1 MKCAASKGGGRRVP
15 LIRVKIE
22 NFKSIRRCDISLS
35 ELNIFLGENGTGKT
49 SILEAIYYFYQNLTE
64 SNASD
69 SVFDENNRFSNEV
82 KITLYFDFS
91 EFVKI
96 SKSNSDNP
104 DIFDDQPSAKVKYG
118 GYYKTIISIAAKS
131 KDRIIPVS
139 MSQIK
144 GRPIRWNYSYEDRF
158 IFKSLFPIFY
168 VDTRTL
174 DVTEWGYVW
183 DILGE
188 LGKVSNDE
196 RKAIEAKIHGILI
209 DESKE
214 ISKKLKRISD
224 IFSAADVSVK
234 TATSK
239 DFAKNFSKVYFSGDT
254 IRQSGKHLR
263 YYSTGTNSV
272 KYIELLLRA
281 VYEIA
286 RVKLK
291 EPVVLFDEP
300 EISLHPLFM
309 DELSESVTD
318 AIAKLRLLISTHS
331 ARLTKN
337 LITGTELATL
347 YNVKLIDKYSHI
359 QRMKR
364 FSQYSPSSKYRVTDD
379 HINSYFSRAILF
391 VEGETELE
399 LFSNPYLQLLYPKLR
414 HVDIFQAMSQTPI
427 LNIMNPKLAHTNIPY
442 ICLIDMDKAIGFNKN
457 TGKFELKGEYIK
469 QSDKERLLYRNKHE
483 TAPYLYHLRRRM
495 EEMGRGLRVRYCM
508 PYFSCADRNYYAFIK
523 AVHDYLMFYHV
534 FTLTTTIEGC
544 LINGNTVDFALDYL
558 RRHKK
563 KQDFDPFH
571 AYMSRLSKAD
581 RINALRVV
589 FNGKSD
595 LLFRRS
601 QLKTTIPAPDYS
613 TMEKITVGKKT
624 SGWISDYLDAYFQTA
639 CHSPS
644 RVSVKAFKKY
654 LEDGDRRK
662 SVMKKFVRD
671 FPELNSL
678 TGKVCDM
685 ISQ

>member
-1 MKCAASKGGGRRVP
+1 MP

-22 NFKSIRRCDISLS
+22 NFKSIKHCDISLS
-35 ELNIFLGENGTGKT
+35 ELNVFLGENGTGKT

-64 SNASD
+64 SNTND
-69 SVFDENNRFSNEV
+69 FIFDENNRFSNEA

-96 SKSNSDNP
+96 SKSNSDDP
-104 DIFDDQPSAKVKYG
+104 DIFDDHPSAKAKYR
-118 GYYKTIISIAAKS
+118 GYYKTIISMAARS
-131 KDRIIPVS
+131 KDKIIAVS

-174 DVTEWGYVW
+174 DVTEWGYIW

-196 RKAIEAKIHGILI
+196 RKAIEAKIHSILI

-214 ISKKLKRISD
+214 ISKKLKGIGE

-234 TATSK
+234 TAVSK
-239 DFAKNFSKVYFSGDT
+239 EFAKNLSKVYFSGDT
-254 IRQSGKHLR
+254 IHQSGKKLG

-281 VYEIA
+281 IYEIA
-286 RVKLK
+286 RTKLK

-318 AIAKLRLLISTHS
+318 AIAKLRILISTHS

-337 LITGTELATL
+337 LIMGTEHITL
-347 YNVKLIDKYSHI
+347 YNVKLINKYSNI
-359 QRMKR
+359 QRMKK

-399 LFSNPYLQLLYPKLR
+399 LFSNPYLQLLYPKLK
-414 HVDIFQAMSQTPI
+414 HVDVFKAMSDAPI
-427 LNIMNPKLAHTNIPY
+427 LNIMNPKLTQTNIPY
-442 ICLIDMDKAIGFNKN
+442 ICLIDMDKAISYNKSSKRFKLKSEFIKKN
-457 TGKFELKGEYIK
+457 IKEKF
-469 QSDKERLLYRNKHE
+469 LYRNKHE
-483 TAPYLYHLRRRM
+483 ETPYLYHLRKRI
-495 EEMGRGLRVRYCM
+495 EEMGKDLHIHYYK
-508 PYFSCADRNYYAFIK
+508 PYFSCDDTNYYAFIE
-523 AVHDYLMFYHV
+523 AIHDYLMFYNV
-534 FTLTTTIEGC
+534 FTLKTTIEGC
-544 LINGNTVDFALDYL
+544 LINKNTVDFALEYL
-558 RRHKK
+558 HQHKRE
-563 KQDFDPFH
+563 QDFNAFNTYVSGLLNTD
-571 AYMSRLSKAD
+571 KV
-581 RINALRVV
+581 NALRIV

-595 LLFRRS
+595 LLFEHS
-601 QLKTTIPAPDYS
+601 QLKATIPTTDYS
-613 TMEKITVGKKT
+613 VMEKIIVGKKA
-624 SGWISDYLDAYFQTA
+624 SGWVSEYLDSYFQRVF
-639 CHSPS
+639 HSPS
-644 RVSVKAFKKY
+644 DFSVKAFKKY
-654 LEDGDRRK
+654 LDEDNHRK
-662 SVMKKFVRD
+662 LIMKDFTHD
-671 FPELNSL
+671 FPELGSL
-678 TGKVCDM
+678 ISKVCDM
-685 ISQ
+685 IS